1 MTPPSSR
8 WRRWWPTPESL
19 KGNRWLAWIGP
30 SLYHPRLWRIS
41 RRGLALGMAI
51 GIFFGLL
58 IPIAQ
63 IPFSAAL
70 AVALRANVP
79 AAMASTLVT
88 NPVTFAPVYYLAYQT
103 GQEVLRLLNPDA
115 IEVRPA
121 AAVPAVP
128 PSSTADP
135 NATDGA
141 NPPGDL
147 SATGNSWVDGL
158 SGVGLPLVVGLAVFA
173 VLGGVV
179 VYALSSLAWVLH
191 VRLKRRRRLRQ
202 AASTTPPP
210 THPPA

>member
-1 MTPPSSR
+1 MNSSSSR

-19 KGNRWLAWIGP
+19 KGNRWLGWLGP
-30 SLYHPRLWRIS
+30 SLYHPRLWRIT

-103 GQEVLRLLNPDA
+103 GQEVLAVVDA
-115 IEVRPA
+115 AGFAADSETSASNVRPLA
-121 AAVPAVP
+121 PALP
-128 PSSTADP
+128 AGSQ
-135 NATDGA
+135 
-141 NPPGDL
+141 
-147 SATGNSWVDGL
+147 ATGSPEEMAVKEPNWITDL
-158 SGVGLPLVVGLAVFA
+158 TGVGRPLVVGLALFA
-173 VLGGVV
+173 VLGGLI
-179 VYALSSLAWVLH
+179 VYAVASVAWVFH
-191 VRLKRRRRLRQ
+191 VRLKRKRRLRRTV
-202 AASTTPPP
+202 AVTPPSDRTFP
-210 THPPA
+210 